1 MVNLNSFHD
10 ILLVSIGA
18 VFGVNARFIIYQK
31 LKQININ
38 RYFIILAINIFSCFL
53 LGLFISILPK
63 IKSLTFSSQLAFFVL
78 IGFLGSLS
86 TFSTFVYDLFDLCL
100 KSKFCKA
107 LKLFSF
113 SFSLGIFALALGS
126 YLGNK

>member
-1 MVNLNSFHD
+1 MANLDTFQH

-18 VFGVNARFIIYQK
+18 VFGVNFRFIIYQK
-31 LKQININ
+31 LKEININ
-38 RYFIILAINIFSCFL
+38 RYFIILAINTFSCFL
-53 LGLFISILPK
+53 LGLFTSILPK
-63 IKSLTFSSQLAFFVL
+63 MKSLTFSSQLAFFVL

-86 TFSTFVYDLFDLCL
+86 TFSTFVYDLFDLFL
-100 KSKFCKA
+100 KSKFFKA

-126 YLGNK
+126 SLGN

>member
-1 MVNLNSFHD
+1 LANLDTFQH
-10 ILLVSIGA
+10 IILVSIGA

-38 RYFIILAINIFSCFL
+38 RYFIILAINTFSCFL

>member
-1 MVNLNSFHD
+1 MGILDTFQN

-38 RYFIILAINIFSCFL
+38 RYFIILAINTFSCFL

-126 YLGNK
+126 SLGN